1 MNAQMLKKIAILD
14 DYQSLALSLAD
25 WSVLAPYA
33 TVQVFTT
40 AAKNQ
45 AQLIERLK
53 EVDVVTAMRE
63 RTAFGSDVLE
73 QLPKLKLL
81 VSTGQRNRS
90 IDLRACER
98 LKIDVSAAYGPK
110 NSSASTGEMTWA
122 LILSLVK
129 RIARSHQALKEGHWQ
144 PQLSG
149 SLKGHRLG
157 LVGLGTIGQQMA
169 KIAKAFDMEVLVWSP
184 NMTPER
190 ASVHGVQAV
199 SKQVL
204 FESADIVSVHM
215 VLSDST
221 RDLVGATELNQ
232 MKPTAYVVNTSR
244 AGLINE
250 STLLEALRVGRI
262 AGAGLDV
269 FWQEPLPLDHPLL
282 GLDNV
287 VLTPHLGYASEEGIE
302 SYHQAVVQ
310 SILRWFETGEVVP
323 LKG

>member
-1 MNAQMLKKIAILD
+1 MLKKIAILD

-33 TVQVFTT
+33 TVEVFTT
-40 AAKNQ
+40 AAKDQ

-53 EVDVVTAMRE
+53 DVDVVSAMRE
-63 RTAFGSDVLE
+63 RTAFGADVLE

-110 NSSASTGEMTWA
+110 NSSASTGEMAWA

-129 RIARSHQALKEGHWQ
+129 KIEHSHQALREGHWQ
-144 PQLSG
+144 PKLSG

-190 ASVHGVQAV
+190 ASIHGVQAV

-204 FESADIVSVHM
+204 FESSDIVSVHM

-221 RDLVGATELNQ
+221 RDLVGATELHH
-232 MKPTAYVVNTSR
+232 MKPTVYVVNTSR

-250 STLLEALRVGRI
+250 SALLEALRVGRI

-269 FWQEPLPLDHPLL
+269 FWQEPLALDHPLL

-310 SILRWFETGEVVP
+310 RILRWFETGEVIP

>member
-1 MNAQMLKKIAILD
+1 
-14 DYQSLALSLAD
+14 
-25 WSVLAPYA
+25 
-33 TVQVFTT
+33 
-40 AAKNQ
+40 
-45 AQLIERLK
+45 
-53 EVDVVTAMRE
+53 
-63 RTAFGSDVLE
+63 
-73 QLPKLKLL
+73 
-81 VSTGQRNRS
+81 
-90 IDLRACER
+90 
-98 LKIDVSAAYGPK
+98 
-110 NSSASTGEMTWA
+110 
-122 LILSLVK
+122 
-129 RIARSHQALKEGHWQ
+129 
-144 PQLSG
+144 
-149 SLKGHRLG
+149 
-157 LVGLGTIGQQMA
+157 
-169 KIAKAFDMEVLVWSP
+169 
-184 NMTPER
+184 MTPER

-250 STLLEALRVGRI
+250 SALLEALRVGRI